1 MANKTIANARQA
13 AATCELF
20 KAVPNFKKISA
31 VRIDDQLQR
40 GFLFVDG
47 NTYAPVAVDISL
59 YNIAEELY
67 GISPE
72 QMNAT
77 FYSGF
82 DETIGRTRFQLFVDQ
97 VMHYMGTYG
106 REAVGLKPI
115 TILPVQEMHLPEIDV
130 SKLKITVI
138 RVLSDGQ
145 LVNLINDAFLTIKAP
160 SRRMIANLS
169 VLVPLLDVDPADIR
183 SFELAILV
191 YDTLGIT
198 PTSSKMFLRYLVFK
212 MTGDTMVINNQR
224 TVRAIKNAL
233 SAFGAKREIAIE
245 CFRHANLVSLASI
258 FLRYKNLFLAFKC
271 VPEIA
276 PIINKLRRMANTYH
290 QPLSD
295 KTIQNYLQHVLK
307 GNLVTV
313 ADLREKMD
321 TRDMVKV
328 CNAIGLRLDCVDG
341 DPMVY
346 NVRNGRS
353 FCVESVS
360 WKMSDDQ
367 YNALFR
373 EYNTLYELL
382 CKKLSKSLMG
392 KTFYIPGY
400 IDYAAPQSEK
410 QFVGNLP
417 WGTAIHT
424 GIKNCTVGVSWFNV
438 DDSYGGRVDIDLHAF
453 DAERHYGWNANYYDY
468 DATVVY
474 SGDMTSAP
482 LPNGAAEAFQL
493 ADVKNP
499 IIFTLSKYSGP
510 MEIPYKLY
518 FTADPVEPA
527 YGKQYTMDP
536 NKLLMSPIPM
546 KFRPGENALT
556 LGFFDD
562 GEFVLYSGNLSN
574 SAVPN
579 GNYAKYLEAI
589 ITQQES
595 RINLRSIL
603 RDSGALVVSDE
614 GARDKLLA
622 DLHPV
627 IDLSPE
633 ALDATTLMNLIDGKA

>member
-20 KAVPNFKKISA
+20 KAVPNLKKISA

-47 NTYAPVAVDISL
+47 NTYAPVAVDVSL
-59 YNIAEELY
+59 YNIADELY
-67 GISPE
+67 GVSPE

-77 FYSGF
+77 FYTGF
-82 DETIGRTRFQLFVDQ
+82 DETTGRTRFQLFVDQ

-106 REAVGLKPI
+106 REAVGLKPM
-115 TILPVQEMHLPEIDV
+115 TILPVQELRLPEIDV

-138 RVLSDGQ
+138 RVLTDGQ

-198 PTSSKMFLRYLVFK
+198 PTSGKMFLRYLIFK

-224 TVRAIKNAL
+224 TVRAIKNSLA
-233 SAFGAKREIAIE
+233 AFSAKREIAIE

-307 GNLVTV
+307 GNRQTV
-313 ADLREKMD
+313 ADLCEKMD

-328 CNAIGLRLDCVDG
+328 CNAIGLRLDYAQG

-353 FCVESVS
+353 FCVESTS
-360 WKMSDDQ
+360 LEMSDAQ
-367 YNALFR
+367 YGTLFC
-373 EYNTLYELL
+373 EYNTLYGML
-382 CKKLSKSLMG
+382 CAKLSESLRG
-392 KTFYIPGY
+392 KTFYIPEY

-417 WGTAIHT
+417 WGTVIHT
-424 GIKNCTVGVSWFNV
+424 GVKNCTVGVSWFNV

-474 SGDMTSAP
+474 SGDMTNAP
-482 LPNGAAEAFQL
+482 RPNGAAEAFHL

-499 IIFTLSKYSGP
+499 IIFTLNKYSGP

-603 RDSGALVVSDE
+603 KDAGALIVTTE
-614 GARDKLLA
+614 KERNKLLA